1 MSSESGRPAPRP
13 GIVPLRPL
21 ALGDV
26 LVGAV
31 GYIRAN
37 PISTLGVTAVL
48 MVVAQAIQLIVE
60 LAVPRIDPADL
71 AAGRIDGL
79 AGSAAGTFLSAIV
92 GIVLGAAL
100 SGLLLVVLSR
110 AVLGQSLGVREA
122 WHTVAR
128 RVPGLIGLTCLVAL
142 AVGVTAVVL
151 VLVALVVAA
160 TGSGTAIA
168 VAVLLVLVAMAGAA
182 YLSVR
187 WALAPAAYVLEPIG
201 VTAALGRSGRLVQGS
216 WWRTFGILLLSGLLV
231 LIPAIAVLGVLGV
244 FTFGPPDPD
253 PGTAVRAAIAYVVVG
268 TFATP
273 FVTGVTGLLYVDRRI
288 RQERFDLDLAA
299 YPDAPR

>member
-1 MSSESGRPAPRP
+1 MSSGSDRPAPRP

-26 LVGAV
+26 LAGAV

-37 PISTLGVTAVL
+37 PMATLGVTAVV
-48 MVVAQAIQLIVE
+48 MVVAQVIRLIVE
-60 LAVPRIDPADL
+60 LALPRIDPADL

-79 AGSAAGTFLSAIV
+79 AGSAVGLFLSAIV
-92 GIVLGAAL
+92 GIALSAAL
-100 SGLLLVVLSR
+100 TGLLLVVLSR
-110 AVLGQSLGVREA
+110 AVLGRHIGVREA
-122 WHTVAR
+122 WHAVAR
-128 RVPGLIGLTCLVAL
+128 RVPGLIGLTLLVAL

-168 VAVLLVLVAMAGAA
+168 VAVLLVLVATAGAA
-182 YLSVR
+182 YLSVL
-187 WALAPAAYVLEPIG
+187 WVLAPASYVLEPIG
-201 VTAALGRSGRLVQGS
+201 VTAALGRSGRLVRGS
-216 WWRTFGILLLSGLLV
+216 WWRTFGIVALSGLLV
-231 LIPAIAVLGVLGV
+231 LIPAIAVMGVLGV
-244 FTFGPPDPD
+244 FTFGPPDP
-253 PGTAVRAAIAYVVVG
+253 GTAVRAVIAYVVVG

-273 FVTGVTGLLYVDRRI
+273 FVTGVTGLLYVDQRI
-288 RQERFDLDLAA
+288 RRERFDLDLAD